1 MSHRCRCNGRRRR
14 KLPPGLGSSAVHGA
28 LMFGVWVPLREVAL
42 DRAGTVYVADTAN
55 HRIRKVS

>member
-1 MSHRCRCNGRRRR
+1 
-14 KLPPGLGSSAVHGA
+14 
-28 LMFGVWVPLREVAL
+28 MFGVWVPLREVVL